1 MTASSRQVLMT
12 KTGIYRG
19 SLGSETSYLAL
30 SPVRRRRRGEV

>member
-1 MTASSRQVLMT
+1 MT